1 MSLRGEAASGFGRA
15 AAAYERGRP
24 AYPAEAVAWMAAE
37 LGITEGSTVID
48 LGAGTGKFT
57 RMLGPRRAH
66 IIAVEPVAAM
76 RAELARRVPGIDIRD
91 GTAEA
96 IPCRDE
102 QADVVVAAQAFHWFA
117 TVAAVNEISRVLR
130 PGGGLGLIWN
140 RRLMSDR
147 LQASIEAVIQRY
159 RGDAPAHER
168 NDWRSV
174 LPGSRFEEIG
184 QFECRHAQ
192 AVDLDGLLDR
202 VLSTSFIAA
211 LDDQAR
217 ERVERE
223 IRGLVAGRRQFV
235 LPYRTEVYLFRRT

>member
-1 MSLRGEAASGFGRA
+1 
-15 AAAYERGRP
+15 
-24 AYPAEAVAWMAAE
+24 MAAQ
-37 LGITEGSTVID
+37 LGITEASTVID

-57 RMLGPRRAH
+57 RMLEPTRAH

-76 RAELARRVPGIDIRD
+76 RAELRRRLPSIDIRD

-96 IPCRDE
+96 IPCGDE

-117 TVAAVNEISRVLR
+117 TVAAVNEIARVLR
-130 PGGGLGLIWN
+130 PDGRLGLIWN
-140 RRLMSDR
+140 RRLMTDP

-168 NDWRSV
+168 DNWRSV
-174 LPGSRFEEIG
+174 LPGRRFEEIG
-184 QFECRHAQ
+184 RFECRHAQ

-211 LDDQAR
+211 LDDHGRAD
-217 ERVERE
+217 VERE
-223 IRGLVAGRRQFV
+223 IRALVAGRRQFV
-235 LPYRTEVYLFRRT
+235 LPYRTEAYLLRRT